1 MTYATYLT
9 SNLKISSICGKISQ
23 DSERYIYKKF
33 FKNQLQTKPTRSF
46 SFLNDD
52 FLKFSI
58 NLTQ

>member
-33 FKNQLQTKPTRSF
+33 
-46 SFLNDD
+46 
-52 FLKFSI
+52 LKITYKQSQPVLSPF
-58 NLTQ
+58 